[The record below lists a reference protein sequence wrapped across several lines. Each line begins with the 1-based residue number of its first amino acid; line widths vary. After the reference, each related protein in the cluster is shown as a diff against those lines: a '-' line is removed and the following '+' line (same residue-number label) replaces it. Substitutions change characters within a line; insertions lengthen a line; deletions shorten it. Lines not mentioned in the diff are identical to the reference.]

1 MTSVSKHVYTDKLD
15 DVVSR
20 YNNTNHRTIKI
31 KPVDVKW
38 NTFINSSKEMN
49 NKNPKFKIGDIVG
62 ISKYTNISAKDYTPN
77 WSKEVFVIKK
87 VKNTVPWT

>member
-1 MTSVSKHVYTDKLD
+1 
-15 DVVSR
+15 
-20 YNNTNHRTIKI
+20 
-31 KPVDVKW
+31 
-38 NTFINSSKEMN
+38 MN

-87 VKNTVPWT
+87 VKILCRGHMLLVILKVKKLLKRFMKTNSKKQIKKNLESKK